1 MKNSILVAA
10 LVSLFGFSALAETA
24 TFTVSGMTCGNCAK
38 SVRNKVCKMEGLESC
53 TVEVGSVVVTTKSG
67 VAVDTKKVEELISSA
82 GDYKVTKTET
92 K

>member
-1 MKNSILVAA
+1 MRKQILAAA
-10 LVSLFGFSALAETA
+10 LVSLFGYGALAETA
-24 TFTVSGMTCGNCAK
+24 TFTVSGMTCGSCAA

-53 TVEVGSVVVTTKSG
+53 NVEVGSVTVTTKSG
-67 VAVDTKKVEELISSA
+67 VAVDTKKVEELIGSA